1 MGKKIKLTD
10 AIVDDIA
17 FYLGREHLIP
27 GRPGVTTY
35 PPRADTMDAWRIVT
49 AVLSHPDARGLFTDE
64 DDRPWEPLN
73 KHDPLHVGDE
83 VRQDLRGRTIT
94 AVVGRVD
101 GNGEVW
107 TAEGAFIGL
116 LRYGT
121 WYVRRAVQELPE
133 EDGAVIVPADGY
145 EAIDA
150 TWDGFGW
157 LASEAVLGEDGKW
170 HGVWRREVGRGVV
183 GSVGPECITTRTCKV
198 DDQ

>member
-1 MGKKIKLTD
+1 MDKKIKLND

-17 FYLGREHLIP
+17 FYLGRAHLIP

-35 PPRADTMDAWRIVT
+35 PPRAETMDARRIVS
-49 AVLSHPDARGLFTDE
+49 AVLNHPDAAGLFADE
-64 DDRPWEPLN
+64 DDLPWEPL
-73 KHDPLHVGDE
+73 KGPGRVGDE
-83 VRQDLRGRTIT
+83 VRQDYGGVTHT
-94 AVVGRVD
+94 GVVARVD
-101 GNGEVW
+101 LGGGLW
-107 TAEGAFIGL
+107 TTGGGLIGL
-116 LRYGT
+116 RDVGT
-121 WYVRRAVQELPE
+121 WHVRRHVQELPT
-133 EDGAVIVPADGY
+133 EDGAVIVPAEGY